1 MPLKTPL
8 IEAIIKEVAHLGTI
22 AQRHEALAHI
32 ARWQDTKLIAQ
43 LARRAAII
51 CHIDERCDLRGI
63 LPQACQERKAPRP
76 AADDDDACSTIALC
90 HVLFL
95 PIIMTT

>member
-1 MPLKTPL
+1 MPLEAPFIK
-8 IEAIIKEVAHLGTI
+8 AIIKEVAHLGAIT
-22 AQRHEALAHI
+22 QRHQALAHI
-32 ARWQDTKLIAQ
+32 ARWQDAELVAQ
-43 LARRAAII
+43 LTRRAAII
-51 CHIDERCDLRGI
+51 CHIDECRDLRRI
-63 LPQACQERKAPRP
+63 LPQPRQERKAPRP

>member
-1 MPLKTPL
+1 MPLEAPFIK
-8 IEAIIKEVAHLGTI
+8 AIIKEIAHLGAI
-22 AQRHEALAHI
+22 AQRHKALAHI
-32 ARWQDTKLIAQ
+32 ARWQDTKLITQ

-63 LPQACQERKAPRP
+63 LSQTCQERKAPRP